1 MSLFTPNYYSKSIYT
16 VPIDFYIKNNF
27 KVIFCD
33 LDNTLEAFYNEEP
46 SDRAK
51 ELLDQLRRHNIKLFV
66 ISNNRESRVKKY
78 AEMLGV
84 EYHHS
89 SKKPFGF
96 KLRKYI
102 KRNNL
107 NRNEIIMV
115 GDQILTDVIASKNV
129 KVKAAG
135 GIASFDDAQEFIR
148 LGADRLGTSR
158 LVKIMKKTDTGMGY

>member
-129 KVKAAG
+129 KVKV
-135 GIASFDDAQEFIR
+135 ILTEPLVNKDLLVTKINRFIDKIIRRIIRKKLKR
-148 LGADRLGTSR
+148 LEVD
-158 LVKIMKKTDTGMGY
+158 

>member
-129 KVKAAG
+129 KVKV
-135 GIASFDDAQEFIR
+135 ILTEPLVNKDLLVTKINRFIDKIIRRIIIKKLKR
-148 LGADRLGTSR
+148 LEVD
-158 LVKIMKKTDTGMGY
+158 